1 MKLRMEK
8 SSLTKILSLGGLLIA
23 LMVVPHFAKTATV
36 TLLSRIFI
44 LAVYGMSYDILRGY
58 TGFINLG
65 HALFF
70 GSGAYIAGILFT
82 KLDNTLGIL
91 LLVVVLTIIYCSVAA
106 FIMGKIV
113 LRNGSVIAAAMI
125 TLALGEIVRNMAERW
140 RSVTGGADGLPFKIP
155 PIFRDRMAFYYYA
168 LIFMILMTLI
178 LRQFLLSPTGRVLLA
193 VRENEQRARF
203 LGFNTDKYKMIGL
216 QVAAISSGLAGVM
229 FGLLNRF
236 ANTDLLSVQQTL
248 NALLITLVGGT
259 GTLYGA
265 IVGSGFIAYVQN
277 TLLNLRSVHPIFER
291 WLLFFGAMYVIVVL
305 FMPSGFIGLW
315 NKLIAE
321 RKTKKKMTTNLYI
334 MCMQLT

>member
-1 MKLRMEK
+1 MIRQRMEN
-8 SSLTKILSLGGLLIA
+8 LNPIKILSLTLLMIA
-23 LMVVPHFAKTATV
+23 LIIAPHFAKTATV
-36 TLLSRIFI
+36 TLLSRVFI

-70 GSGAYIAGILFT
+70 GSGAYLAGILFT
-82 KLDNTLGIL
+82 KLDNTMGVFLLVIL
-91 LLVVVLTIIYCSVAA
+91 LTVVYCSVSA

-155 PIFRDRMAFYYYA
+155 PFFRDRLHFYYYA
-168 LIFMILMTLI
+168 LIFLILMTLI

-193 VRENEQRARF
+193 IRENEQRARF

-229 FGLLNRF
+229 FSILNRF

-305 FMPSGFIGLW
+305 FMPAGFVGLW
-315 NKLIAE
+315 NRFWNE
-321 RKTKKKMTTNLYI
+321 RRAKKKAAAN
-334 MCMQLT
+334 